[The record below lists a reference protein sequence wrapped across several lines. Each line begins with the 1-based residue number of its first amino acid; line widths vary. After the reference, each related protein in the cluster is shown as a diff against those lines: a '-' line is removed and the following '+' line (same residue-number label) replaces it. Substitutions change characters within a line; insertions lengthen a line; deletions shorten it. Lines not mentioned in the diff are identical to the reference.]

1 MIVWYNVEFIQEIPR
16 NGWMEVFVARTR
28 NVLYLYFFV
37 CGRQSFGCR
46 GWSGGSWSKI
56 RRGDKEMYNSS
67 SVHTTCLSL
76 FSLSASLCLH
86 PLFKVH
92 QWGDKPYGSLIFA
105 SVFAFHFLP
114 SSFYLSFH
122 FFRWT
127 GFCTPCVSM
136 TTSWKISRPV
146 SRLRWRRASQ
156 QRVTLQQRW
165 RCCPHMS
172 APPLME
178 QVTHTNGFLTFLGC
192 FSRNT

>member
-1 MIVWYNVEFIQEIPR
+1 MIVWYNVEFIQEIPW

-92 QWGDKPYGSLIFA
+92 QWGDKSVRLINLCL
-105 SVFAFHFLP
+105 SVCFPFSAFFFL
-114 SSFYLSFH
+114 FILSFFQVDRFLYAMRLH
-122 FFRWT
+122 DDQLKDISARFQAEMKKGLSAESNAAAAVKMLPTHVRSTPDGT
-127 GFCTPCVSM
+127 GHS
-136 TTSWKISRPV
+136 
-146 SRLRWRRASQ
+146 
-156 QRVTLQQRW
+156 
-165 RCCPHMS
+165 H
-172 APPLME
+172 
-178 QVTHTNGFLTFLGC
+178 
-192 FSRNT
+192 